1 LWTLIHNRRRQGL
14 KKNRISDKRDN
25 IEYMITLDWI
35 VKFSLI
41 NSSKIWAPETPTL
54 TTDIQ
59 FKS

>member
-1 LWTLIHNRRRQGL
+1 L